1 MAPNKKP
8 PSKNASPAKKA
19 SSSKHRAPSG
29 GGGGTT
35 TLWQKILDNTNF
47 LMATTGEDKVPRA
60 KVVSL
65 CGLASETG
73 TYKNAITTLK
83 KKNYAD
89 VDKESIWLTD
99 LGRENAKAVDTAK
112 SNEEQL
118 EMAKERIKGT
128 KGKKM
133 LDILSDGKPLSR
145 LEVAEKLGS
154 DPTKRSWLNFL
165 AAVKKEGCLEYC
177 QDEDG
182 TPCLKLPAWMFPF
195 PN

>member
-1 MAPNKKP
+1 MANHFIRQSSHYYTNVVQTTVAMAPNKKS

-19 SSSKHRAPSG
+19 SSSKHRAPSSS

-47 LMATTGEDKVPRA
+47 LTATTGEDKVPRA

-65 CGLASETG
+65 CGLPSETG
-73 TYKNAITTLK
+73 SYKNAITALK

-99 LGRENAKAVDTAK
+99 LGRENAEAVDTAK

-133 LDILSDGKPLSR
+133 LDILEFLK
-145 LEVAEKLGS
+145 EV
-154 DPTKRSWLNFL
+154 
-165 AAVKKEGCLEYC
+165 GC
-177 QDEDG
+177 
-182 TPCLKLPAWMFPF
+182 A
-195 PN
+195 